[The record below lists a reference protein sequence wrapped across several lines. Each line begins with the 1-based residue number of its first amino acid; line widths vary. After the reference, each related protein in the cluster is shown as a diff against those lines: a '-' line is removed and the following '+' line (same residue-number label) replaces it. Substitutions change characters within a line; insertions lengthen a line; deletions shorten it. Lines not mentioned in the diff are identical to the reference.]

1 MPVQP
6 SVVWITSGFPYGGGE
21 QFIETEVPHW
31 AEFKGRVIFLP
42 ENHMGRGKRPT
53 PAEVEVDT
61 GLMSDWHRRS
71 AQLKNSFKALFS
83 PVLWRELRYLFGT
96 KRVSFYKLKHAFLSV
111 VRVQMELQH
120 LRRIA
125 AGLRRPIDVV
135 YTYWFSVGTC
145 AAVLAQ
151 REGIVRKV
159 VSRAHNSEYYEDAR
173 PEGYT
178 ALMRQFAPEI
188 HTLAVISQDAAEYAP
203 RYGLGPGQVRVC
215 RLGVLDGPMCVPADP
230 GTLELMSVS
239 TLSRF
244 KQLHIM
250 IDAVRLVAEA
260 LPEVKVVWR
269 HAGDGPLRE
278 ELHALVAAKLNGV
291 PNLTH
296 EMLGHINNPDLL
308 KLYADS
314 SVDLFLNTSSK
325 EGVPVSIMEAMVRGV
340 PAIAPDVGAIRE
352 VVLPELLL
360 PADLTPRDLAD
371 RVLAYHERA
380 KDPAFRQQVREHA
393 LASYNA
399 DANYP
404 AFVRYIGELAEQD
417 G

>member
-6 SVVWITSGFPYGGGE
+6 SVVWITSGFPYGSGE

-53 PAEVEVDT
+53 PPEVEVDT
-61 GLMSDWHRRS
+61 GLLHDWHRRS
-71 AQLKNSFKALFS
+71 AQLRNSLRALFS
-83 PVLWRELRYLFGT
+83 LVLWRELKYLFST
-96 KRVSFYKLKHAFLSV
+96 RQVSAYKLKHAFLSV

-125 AGLRRPIDVV
+125 ASLRRPIDVV

-151 REGIVRKV
+151 REGIVRRV
-159 VSRAHNSEYYEDAR
+159 ISRAHNSEYYQDAR

-178 ALMRQFAPEI
+178 ALVRQFVPGI
-188 HTLAVISQDAAEYAP
+188 HTLAVISQHAADYAQN
-203 RYGLGPGQVRVC
+203 YGFRPEQVKVC
-215 RLGVLDGPMCVPADP
+215 RLGVTDGPMCEPSGP
-230 GTLELMSVS
+230 GTLQLMSVS
-239 TLSRF
+239 TLS
-244 KQLHIM
+244 KIAQ
-250 IDAVRLVAEA
+250 A
-260 LPEVKVVWR
+260 LPDVQVVWR
-269 HAGDGPLRE
+269 HAGDGPMRDE
-278 ELHALVAAKLNGV
+278 IHALVNGLGDV
-291 PNLTH
+291 TNLTC
-296 EMLGHINNPDLL
+296 EMLGHISNPDLMQ
-308 KLYADS
+308 LYADS
-314 SVDLFLNTSSK
+314 QVDLFLNSSSK

-340 PAIAPDVGAIRE
+340 PTVAPDVGAIRE

-360 PADLTPRDLAD
+360 PADLTAQDLAD
-371 RVLAYHERA
+371 RVLVYHERG

-393 LASYNA
+393 LSSYNA
-399 DANYP
+399 DQNYP
-404 AFVRYIGELAEQD
+404 DFVQYVSDLAEHD

>member
-6 SVVWITSGFPYGGGE
+6 SVVWITSGFPYGSGV

-53 PAEVEVDT
+53 PPEVEVDT
-61 GLMSDWHRRS
+61 GLLHDWHRRS
-71 AQLKNSFKALFS
+71 AQLRNSLRALFS
-83 PVLWRELRYLFGT
+83 PVLWRELKYLFST
-96 KRVSFYKLKHAFLSV
+96 RQVSAYKLKHAFLSV

-125 AGLRRPIDVV
+125 ASLRRPIDVV

-151 REGIVRKV
+151 REGIVRRV
-159 VSRAHNSEYYEDAR
+159 ISRAHNSEYYQDAR

-178 ALMRQFAPEI
+178 ALVRQFVPGI
-188 HTLAVISQDAAEYAP
+188 HTLAVISQHAADYAQN
-203 RYGLGPGQVRVC
+203 YGFRPEQVKVC
-215 RLGVLDGPMCVPADP
+215 RLGVTDGPMCEPSGPD
-230 GTLELMSVS
+230 TLQLMSVS
-239 TLSRF
+239 TLSKL

-250 IDAVRLVAEA
+250 VAAIRLIAQA
-260 LPEVKVVWR
+260 LPDVQVVWR
-269 HAGDGPLRE
+269 HAGDGPMRDE
-278 ELHALVAAKLNGV
+278 IHALVNGLGDV
-291 PNLTH
+291 TNLTC
-296 EMLGHINNPDLL
+296 EMLGHISNPDLMQ
-308 KLYADS
+308 LYADS
-314 SVDLFLNTSSK
+314 KVDLFLNSSSK

-340 PAIAPDVGAIRE
+340 PTVAPDVGAIRE

-360 PADLTPRDLAD
+360 PADLTPQDLAD

-393 LASYNA
+393 LSSYNA
-399 DANYP
+399 DQNYP
-404 AFVRYIGELAEQD
+404 DFVQYVSDLAEHD